1 MNKLSESNKAKLY
14 DFLCLFEREIS
25 SQFGVFDINSPKLQ
39 KFLDEKSIL
48 IGRLNKKDTKKKSQ
62 FKYFVL
68 YDDDKP
74 KEYKE
79 KGNDSVHNLLRHIRN
94 AIAHGLVVAENRQK
108 LSIKDK
114 TKNGRLTLEGKIPN
128 RLFYE
133 LLEALLSTRNN
144 KTH

>member
-1 MNKLSESNKAKLY
+1 M
-14 DFLCLFEREIS
+14 CLFEREIS

-68 YDDDKP
+68 FDDDKP
-74 KEYKE
+74 KRYKE
-79 KGNDSVHNLLRHIRN
+79 IANDSAHNLLRHIRN

-108 LSIKDK
+108 LAIKDK
-114 TKNGRLTLEGKIPN
+114 TKNGGLTLEGKISN

-133 LLEALLSTRNN
+133 LLEGLLSTRNN
-144 KTH
+144 KSH

>member
-1 MNKLSESNKAKLY
+1 M
-14 DFLCLFEREIS
+14 FEREIS

-74 KEYKE
+74 KGSKE

>member
-1 MNKLSESNKAKLY
+1 MLSCTSKRSHRHTILHVSFSNSFGLASARPTPQGLSGAP
-14 DFLCLFEREIS
+14 LFVSKEM
-25 SQFGVFDINSPKLQ
+25 
-39 KFLDEKSIL
+39 LDTAFS
-48 IGRLNKKDTKKKSQ
+48 KD
-62 FKYFVL
+62 
-68 YDDDKP
+68 
-74 KEYKE
+74 
-79 KGNDSVHNLLRHIRN
+79 DSVHNLLRHIRN

>member
-1 MNKLSESNKAKLY
+1 M
-14 DFLCLFEREIS
+14 CLFEREIS
-25 SQFGVFDINSPKLQ
+25 SQFGVFDINSLKLQ

-74 KEYKE
+74 KGSKE

>member
-1 MNKLSESNKAKLY
+1 M
-14 DFLCLFEREIS
+14 CLFEREIS

-74 KEYKE
+74 KGSKE

>member
-1 MNKLSESNKAKLY
+1 M
-14 DFLCLFEREIS
+14 CLFEREIS

-48 IGRLNKKDTKKKSQ
+48 ICRLNKKDTKKKSQ

-74 KEYKE
+74 KGSKE

>member
-1 MNKLSESNKAKLY
+1 MNKLSESNRAKLY
-14 DFLCLFEREIS
+14 DFLCLFERKIFS
-25 SQFGVFDINSPKLQ
+25 LFGDFDIDSPKLQ

-48 IGRLNKKDTKKKSQ
+48 LGRLNKSDAKKKSQ

-74 KEYKE
+74 KGYNE
-79 KGNDSVHNLLRHIRN
+79 KKNDSVHNLLRHIRN

-114 TKNGRLTLEGKIPN
+114 TKYGRLTLEGKIPN

-133 LLEALLSTRNN
+133 LLEALLATRNN
-144 KTH
+144 NLH

>member
-1 MNKLSESNKAKLY
+1 MDSSKSNKAKLY

-68 YDDDKP
+68 FDDDKP
-74 KEYKE
+74 KRYKE
-79 KGNDSVHNLLRHIRN
+79 IANDSAHNLLRHIRN

-108 LSIKDK
+108 LAIKDK
-114 TKNGRLTLEGKIPN
+114 TKNGGLTLEGKISN

-133 LLEALLSTRNN
+133 LLEGLLSTRNN
-144 KTH
+144 KSH